1 MTERV
6 LKIWQLERLFFGV
19 FEKMGA
25 RHTEKTVFG
34 VIVKNTGK
42 MFDDTY
48 HTIQAPSEGLYK
60 EKGSKFL
67 AFAFPVR
74 TVDEVKAHLDRL
86 RKDYF
91 DARHHCYAYI
101 LGPNKD
107 AFRANDDGE
116 PSGTGGRPIYGQLLS
131 ADLTDTLIVVVRYF
145 GGILLGASGLANA
158 YKTAARDAIQNATV
172 VEKTIDIRYRLHF
185 EYAAMNDVM
194 RIIKD
199 FGLVPRNQDFNLD
212 CRLDVEVR
220 QSESVRFYDAVMNL
234 RTVRIETL

>member
-1 MTERV
+1 
-6 LKIWQLERLFFGV
+6 
-19 FEKMGA
+19 
-25 RHTEKTVFG
+25 
-34 VIVKNTGK
+34 
-42 MFDDTY
+42 MFDDIY
-48 HTIQAPSEGLYK
+48 HTLKAPTEGIYK

-67 AFAFPVR
+67 AFAYPVKSI
-74 TVDEVKAHLDRL
+74 DEVKSHLEQL

-107 AFRANDDGE
+107 AWRANDDGE

-158 YKTAARDAIQNATV
+158 YKTAARDAINNAEII
-172 VEKTIDIRYRLHF
+172 EKTINARYRLHF
-185 EYAAMNDVM
+185 EYALMNDVM

-199 FGLVPRNQDFNLD
+199 YDLTPQEQDFNLD
-212 CRLDVEVR
+212 CRLTVEVR
-220 QSESVRFYDAVMNL
+220 QSQSVRLYDTLAKIRGL
-234 RTVRIETL
+234 EIEIL